1 MNILIT
7 GCAGFIGYHLSSKIL
22 KNKKSIIFGVDNINN
37 YYDINIKKD
46 RLENLRQNINF
57 KFYKVDLLEFD
68 KLNKII
74 KKNKIN
80 YIIHLA
86 AQAGVRYSIENPST
100 YFKSNVEGFFNILE
114 ISKINK
120 IKHLIYAST
129 SSVYGDNKEF
139 PLNENHKTDSPLSFY
154 AATKKSN
161 EVMAH
166 SYSYIYKI
174 PTTAVRF
181 FTVYGPFGRPDM
193 ALFKF
198 TKNILDNK
206 KIELFNG
213 GLHDRDFTYIDDIV
227 AGIFSLIKKPPKSK
241 IPYSIFNIGN
251 GKPQKL
257 LNYLKNIEK
266 YLNKKA
272 KIKKL
277 PLQVGDI
284 VKTHAD
290 IKKLKK
296 YSNYSPKTNIE
307 KGIMKFIEW
316 YKEYYKID

>member
-22 KNKKSIIFGVDNINN
+22 KNKNSKITGIDNINN
-37 YYDINIKKD
+37 YYDISIKKD
-46 RLENLRQNINF
+46 RLKNLKQNKNF

-74 KKNKIN
+74 KENKIN

-114 ISKINK
+114 MSKINK

-213 GLHDRDFTYIDDIV
+213 GLHDRDFTYVDDIV
-227 AGIFSLIKKPPKSK
+227 AGIFSLIKKPSISK

-266 YLNKKA
+266 FLNKKA

-316 YKEYYKID
+316 YKDYYKIN